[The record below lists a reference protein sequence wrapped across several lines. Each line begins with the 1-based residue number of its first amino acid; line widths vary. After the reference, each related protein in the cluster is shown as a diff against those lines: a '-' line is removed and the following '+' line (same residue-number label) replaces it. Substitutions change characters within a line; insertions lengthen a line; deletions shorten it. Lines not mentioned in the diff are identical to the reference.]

1 MFCLVG
7 ILIYIP
13 TNSVGG
19 LPSHHTL
26 FRIYTCR
33 FFEMVIL
40 IDQCEVIPHSI
51 FDLPFSKN

>member
-1 MFCLVG
+1 MFSLVG

-19 LPSHHTL
+19 FPSLHTL

-40 IDQCEVIPHSI
+40 IDQCEVILHSI